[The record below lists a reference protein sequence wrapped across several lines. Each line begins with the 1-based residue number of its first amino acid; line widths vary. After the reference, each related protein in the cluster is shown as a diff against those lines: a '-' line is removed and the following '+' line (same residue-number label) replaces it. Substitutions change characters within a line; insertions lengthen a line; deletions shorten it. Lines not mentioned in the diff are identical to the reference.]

1 MKFNFSSFKDGLRSL
16 TNSLAN
22 SRTGQNTN
30 VMFSTSI
37 PMDELNSIYK
47 LGIGRKIV
55 NIKSSNIFKEGFSAE
70 DEKGQETIKFID
82 KKLLPLES
90 GIPFSLYINDV
101 KIQES
106 NSNNMIFNF
115 NKIIAHISKYITL
128 RLGDI
133 IFTGTPSGVGKV
145 NIGDKLEGFIN
156 EEKIMKF
163 NIK

>member
-30 VMFSTSI
+30 VMFSISI
-37 PMDELNSIYK
+37 PMNELNSIYK

-82 KKLLPLES
+82 KKLLKELKKASEYMMAFGR
-90 GIPFSLYINDV
+90 GIIVIID
-101 KIQES
+101 K
-106 NSNNMIFNF
+106 NSSDN
-115 NKIIAHISKYITL
+115 SQ
-128 RLGDI
+128 
-133 IFTGTPSGVGKV
+133 
-145 NIGDKLEGFIN
+145 
-156 EEKIMKF
+156 
-163 NIK
+163 